1 MRTNKLQYNGGAA
14 MMMFVIFLIFGSI
27 TVIVGIVTPV
37 MREFQIAS
45 SSLKSKSAYFL
56 SESGVED
63 ALYRLKNN
71 KQIGT
76 SETIVLGT
84 SSATTTITDINS
96 NQKSIE
102 SLADANSYQRKI
114 AMVINKGDGASFNY
128 GIQTGT
134 GGISMSNGSKVI
146 GNVYSNGDITGSGSI
161 TGSATAANSSVL
173 VADQT
178 NGTGT
183 PAYNVTFGNASTTE
197 DIAQS
202 FTVSADNPVTKVQLY
217 IKKVSTPSN
226 ATIKIVN
233 DNGGVPGSTILAT
246 GILSSSAVSTSYG
259 WAEVNFSTNP
269 ILSNT
274 TTAYWLILDASTSA
288 TKYYVLGAN
297 SNGYA
302 GGVGKIGQSGGTWN
316 NTTPTGLD
324 MFFQIYTGGFTG
336 LIDGITV
343 GTGSIGNAYAHTI
356 NNSTIRGTNYCQTGT
371 GNNKVCNTTLA
382 DPVQTGM
389 PISEQNISD
398 WKDNAL
404 AGGIYSGNYSASGS
418 AKILG
423 PKKIVGN
430 LTVDNG
436 GTLSM
441 SGTLWVTGNLSVN
454 NNGSMNLVSGYGS
467 NDGVIVVDGTI
478 DVGNNATFSGSGTAG
493 SYILALSTSYSSS
506 AVTLGNN
513 AGAVV
518 LYAANGTI
526 TASNN
531 ATAKELNG
539 YNIVLG
545 NNTTITYDSGLANL
559 NFVSGPSGSYTIS
572 SWKET
577 Q

>member
-1 MRTNKLQYNGGAA
+1 

-27 TVIVGIVTPV
+27 TVIVGIVGPV
-37 MREFQIAS
+37 MREFQIAK
-45 SSLKSKSAYFL
+45 SSLESKSTYFL

-71 KQIGT
+71 RQISA
-76 SETIVLGT
+76 SETLVLGT
-84 SSATTTITDINS
+84 STTTTTITDINS

-102 SLADANSYQRKI
+102 SLGDTNSYQRKI
-114 AMVINKGDGASFNY
+114 AMVIEKGDGASFNY

-134 GGISMSNGSKVI
+134 GGIVMGTGSKVV

-161 TGSATAANSSVL
+161 TGSATAANSAAS

-183 PAYNVTFGNASTTE
+183 PAYDVTFGNGATTE

-202 FTVSADNPVTKVQLY
+202 FTVSASSPLNKVQLY
-217 IKKVSTPSN
+217 IKKIGSPSN
-226 ATIKIVN
+226 ATVKIVN
-233 DNGGVPGSTILAT
+233 DSSGAPGSTVIASGT
-246 GILSSSAVSTSYG
+246 LSSSTVGTSYG
-259 WAEVNFSTNP
+259 WIDVNFTTNP
-269 ILSNT
+269 TLSNSPT
-274 TTAYWLILDASTSA
+274 TYWLIIDTTYSA

-302 GGVGKIGQSGGTWN
+302 NGVGKIGKSGGTWN
-316 NTTPTGLD
+316 NTTPSGLD
-324 MFFQIYTGGFTG
+324 MFFQIYIGGFTG
-336 LIDGITV
+336 LISGITI
-343 GTGSIGNAYAHTI
+343 GTGTVGNAYAHTV
-356 NNSTIRGTNYCQTGT
+356 NNATIKGTNYCQTGT
-371 GNNKVCNTTLA
+371 GNNKACNTTMA
-382 DPVQTGM
+382 DPVQTGL
-389 PISEQNISD
+389 PISEQNISA
-398 WKDNAL
+398 WKDNAA
-404 AGGIYSGNYSASGS
+404 AGGTYTGNYSASGTS
-418 AKILG
+418 KTLG

-436 GTLSM
+436 GTLSL

-454 NNGSMNLVSGYGS
+454 NNGNMNLVSGYGS

-478 DVGNNATFSGSGTAG
+478 DVGNNATFTGSGTTG
-493 SYILALSTSYSSS
+493 SYILALSTSYSTS
-506 AVTLGNN
+506 AITLGNN

-526 TASNN
+526 TANNN

-545 NNTTITYDSGLANL
+545 NNTTITYDSGLASL
-559 NFVSGPSGSYTIS
+559 NFVNGPSGSYTIS
-572 SWKET
+572 SWKEA

>member
-1 MRTNKLQYNGGAA
+1 MKTNNLKYNSGAA

-27 TVIVGIVTPV
+27 TVIVGIVGPV
-37 MREFQIAS
+37 MREFQIAK
-45 SSLKSKSAYFL
+45 SSLESKNTYFL

-71 KQIGT
+71 RQISA

-84 SSATTTITDINS
+84 STTTTTITDINS

-102 SLADANSYQRKI
+102 SLGDTNSYQRKI

-134 GGISMSNGSKVI
+134 GGITMASNARVV

-161 TGSATAANSSVL
+161 TGSATAANSAAV

-183 PAYNVTFGNASTTE
+183 PAYDVTFGNSATTE

-202 FTVSADNPVTKVQLY
+202 FAVSTSSPLNKVQLY

-226 ATIKIVN
+226 ATVKIVN
-233 DNGGVPGSTILAT
+233 DNSGAPGSTVIAT
-246 GILSSSAVSTSYG
+246 GTLSASTVGTSYG
-259 WAEVNFSTNP
+259 WIDVNFTTNP
-269 ILSNT
+269 TLSVSP
-274 TTAYWLILDASTSA
+274 TAYWLIIDTTYSA

-302 GGVGKIGQSGGTWN
+302 GGVGKIGKSGGTWN
-316 NTTPTGLD
+316 NTTPSGLD
-324 MFFQIYTGGFTG
+324 MFFQMYIGGFTG
-336 LIDGITV
+336 LINGITV
-343 GTGSIGNAYAHTI
+343 GTGTTGNAYAHTI
-356 NNSTIRGTNYCQTGT
+356 TNSTIKGTNYCQTGT
-371 GNNKVCNTTLA
+371 GNNKACNTTLA

-389 PISEQNISD
+389 PISDQNISD
-398 WKDNAL
+398 WKDNAA
-404 AGGIYSGNYSASGS
+404 AGGTNNGNYSASGTS
-418 AKILG
+418 KTLG

-454 NNGSMNLVSGYGS
+454 NNGHMNLVSGYGS
-467 NDGVIVVDGTI
+467 NDGVIIVDGTI
-478 DVGNNATFSGSGTAG
+478 DIGNNATFTGSGTSG

-506 AVTLGNN
+506 AITLGNN